1 MNKQSIKI
9 LTAVTFGIVA
19 LAICLSAFAGEPAV
33 SEVILESIS
42 RPVEGQDYWEG
53 PATIWL
59 DGVRH
64 DGTVLYMHEGGTM
77 DDNRWYGVETQTFDF
92 GDLGTLTVSG
102 TAVTTFDYVSP
113 NHRWHH
119 YTSHAKIT
127 SGTGAF
133 AQANGMLLFAGYTDW
148 ETDPETG
155 VPVSGSGW
163 GGAMAKI
170 VGIQLPESA
179 ADQDGV

>member
-1 MNKQSIKI
+1 MNKQRIKI
-9 LTAVTFGIVA
+9 LTAVTFGVIA
-19 LAICLSAFAGEPAV
+19 LAICLSTFAGESPV
-33 SEVILESIS
+33 SEVVLESIS
-42 RPVEGQDYWEG
+42 RTVEGQDYWEG

-59 DGVRH
+59 DGVMY

-77 DDNRWYGVETQTFDF
+77 DNNRWYGAETQNFDF

-102 TAVTTFDYVSP
+102 IAITTFDYISP

-119 YTSHAKIT
+119 YTSHARIT
-127 SGTGAF
+127 NGTGAF
-133 AQANGMLLFAGYTDW
+133 AEANGVLLFRGYTDW

-155 VPVSGSGW
+155 FPISGYGW

-170 VGIQLPESA
+170 VGIQLPESE
-179 ADQDGV
+179 AD

>member
-1 MNKQSIKI
+1 MNKQRIKI
-9 LTAVTFGIVA
+9 LTVVTFGVVA
-19 LAICLSAFAGEPAV
+19 LAICLSAFADEAPV
-33 SEVILESIS
+33 NEVILESIS

-59 DGVRH
+59 DGVRY
-64 DGTVLYMHEGGTM
+64 DGTVLYTHEGGTM
-77 DDNRWYGVETQTFDF
+77 DDNRWYGVETQNFDF

-119 YTSHAKIT
+119 YTSHTKIT

-133 AQANGMLLFAGYTDW
+133 AQADGMLLFAGYTDW
-148 ETDPETG
+148 EVDPETG
-155 VPVSGSGW
+155 FPVSGSGW

-170 VGIQLPESA
+170 VGIQVTESA
-179 ADQDGV
+179 AN